1 MSSSILNFLSVTQWF
16 KNDVEIFSFL
26 ICSFLNVILFFF
38 ILQLTYADIS
48 FFNFLNSWVAKDKI
62 KGYPA
67 ELENFPLLRGLY
79 ERVRDIPA
87 VKKRLETRPDT
98 ML

>member
-1 MSSSILNFLSVTQWF
+1 M
-16 KNDVEIFSFL
+16 
-26 ICSFLNVILFFF
+26 ILFFF

-98 ML
+98 VL